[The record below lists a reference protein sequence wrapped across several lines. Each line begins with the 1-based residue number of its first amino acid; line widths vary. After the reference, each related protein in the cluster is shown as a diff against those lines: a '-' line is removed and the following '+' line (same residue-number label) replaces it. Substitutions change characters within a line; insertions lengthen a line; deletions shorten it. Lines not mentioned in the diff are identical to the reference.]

1 MNGTVNDMIRGL
13 NFDLMAK
20 LMKME
25 SAIGRITR

>member
-13 NFDLMAK
+13 NIDLMAK